1 MEARIRIITDGVAD
15 IPPHLVQQFNIK
27 VVPIYLMMG
36 QANHLIGVSADYGWF
51 YRELLTSNVM
61 PKTAAPAPEEFLRAY
76 QSLVAEGAR
85 DIIGLFASSKVS
97 SLHNHALLA
106 AQQLMEREDA
116 GVTVHIFDTGQ
127 VSMGIGW
134 VVLIAA
140 EAVARGAT
148 LAEIKALITHACAHS
163 SVLGMLDSP
172 EYLRRSGRVS
182 WAAAKLVSL
191 LQIKPMIVFAAG
203 EARLIGRM
211 RTHQRALQ
219 HMVDMVMT
227 LAPLQKLAVLH
238 AHADPGIVTQLG
250 EALAP
255 YALDNSPLVVEVGPI
270 FGAHVGPGAV
280 GVALVRTGDL

>member
-1 MEARIRIITDGVAD
+1 MDGRIRIVTDGVAD

-27 VVPIYLMMG
+27 VVPIYLLMG
-36 QANHLIGVSADYGWF
+36 QTSHLVGVSADYGWF
-51 YRELLTSNVM
+51 YRELLASDVM
-61 PKTAAPAPEEFLRAY
+61 PKTAAPAPEEFLQAY
-76 QSLVAEGAR
+76 RTLVAEGAR

-97 SLHNHALLA
+97 SLYNHAQLA
-106 AQQLMEREDA
+106 AQQVTDA
-116 GVTVHIFDTGQ
+116 TVHVFDTGQ

-134 VVLIAA
+134 VVLMVA
-140 EAVARGAT
+140 EAVARGAS
-148 LAEIKALITHACAHS
+148 LAEIKALISHACTNS

-191 LQIKPMIVFAAG
+191 LQIKPMIEFADG
-203 EARLIGRM
+203 EAKLIGRV

-227 LAPLQKLAVLH
+227 MAPLQKLAVLH
-238 AHADPGIVTQLG
+238 AHTDPAVVMQLS
-250 EALAP
+250 EVLAP
-255 YALDNSPLVVEVGPI
+255 YAPENSPLVVEVGPI

-280 GVALVRTGDL
+280 GVALVRAGDF